1 MKVKCLTKKQCLFSF
16 PGLQVQKSEN
26 INAAFCKLNFLSQ
39 NATSLEFY
47 VYSWTNDALLI
58 LGKIMAKTLILF
70 VFYEVAVNE

>member
-1 MKVKCLTKKQCLFSF
+1 ME
-16 PGLQVQKSEN
+16 KSEN

-47 VYSWTNDALLI
+47 VYGWTNDALLI

-70 VFYEVAVNE
+70 VFYDVTFNE